1 MKALRRCA
9 VAVAA
14 GLAIVTAAAAQAP
27 APSSS
32 LAAARTLYASAEYGG
47 ALEMLNGLVSATPA
61 GPERQA
67 IDLYRALCFVA
78 VGNAAEA
85 SRVIEAMIVQDP
97 LYRPSAD
104 DVPPRLRSAFADAR
118 RKMLPAIVQQNYV
131 TAKAAFDKK
140 DYAAAAKGFTHVL
153 AGLSDPDIESVA
165 SQPPLSDLKMLA
177 SGFHDLAVKAAA
189 PPPDPAPA
197 PAVAAPPKVEPM
209 VARVPRVYAPSDS
222 DVVPPITIRQAVPP
236 YPGRVLVGGSVL
248 MDIIIDASGTVESAT
263 IASPPNQ
270 AYDKLVLG
278 ATKTWQ
284 YQPASL
290 NGEPVKYRKRI
301 QISLVPTPVR

>member
-1 MKALRRCA
+1 MKALKSCV

-14 GLAIVTAAAAQAP
+14 VLAAVTAAPAQAP
-27 APSSS
+27 APSAS

-47 ALEMLNGLVSATPA
+47 ALDMLNGLVSATPA

-78 VGNAAEA
+78 VGNAGEA
-85 SRVIEAMIVQDP
+85 SRVIEAMILQDP

-104 DVPPRLRSAFADAR
+104 DVPPRLRSAFTDAR

-140 DYAAAAKGFTHVL
+140 DYAAAVKSFTQVL
-153 AGLSDPDIESVA
+153 ASLADPDIESAA

-177 SGFHDLAVKAAA
+177 SGFHELAVKAAA
-189 PPPDPAPA
+189 PPAPA
-197 PAVAAPPKVEPM
+197 PVAAPPKVEPM
-209 VARVPRVYAPSDS
+209 AARVPRVYAPSDGN
-222 DVVPPITIRQAVPP
+222 VVPPITVRQAVPP

-248 MDIIIDASGTVESAT
+248 LDIIIDESGAVEAAT
-263 IASPPNQ
+263 IASPPHQ
-270 AYDKLVLG
+270 TYDKLVLG

-284 YQPASL
+284 YQPATL
-290 NGEPVKYRKRI
+290 DGAPVKYRKRI
-301 QISLVPTPVR
+301 QIALVPTPVR

>member
-1 MKALRRCA
+1 MKALKTCV

-14 GLAIVTAAAAQAP
+14 VLAAVTAAPAQAP
-27 APSSS
+27 APSAS

-47 ALEMLNGLVSATPA
+47 ALEMLNGLVSGTPA

-67 IDLYRALCFVA
+67 IDLYRALCLVA

-85 SRVIEAMIVQDP
+85 SRVIEAMILQDP
-97 LYRPSAD
+97 LYRPSPD
-104 DVPPRLRSAFADAR
+104 DVPPRLRSAFTDAR

-131 TAKAAFDKK
+131 AAKAAFDKK
-140 DYAAAAKGFTHVL
+140 DYAAAAKSFTHVL
-153 AGLSDPDIESVA
+153 ASLADPDIESAA

-189 PPPDPAPA
+189 PPPAPA
-197 PAVAAPPKVEPM
+197 PVAAAPPKVEPM
-209 VARVPRVYAPSDS
+209 AARVPRVYAPSDS
-222 DVVPPITIRQAVPP
+222 NVVAPVTVRQAVPP
-236 YPGRVLVGGSVL
+236 YPGRVLVGGSVV
-248 MDIIIDASGTVESAT
+248 MDIIIDESGAVESAT

-270 AYDKLVLG
+270 TYDRLVLG

-284 YQPASL
+284 YQPATL
-290 NGEPVKYRKRI
+290 NGAPVKYRKRI

>member
-1 MKALRRCA
+1 MKALKTCV

-14 GLAIVTAAAAQAP
+14 VLAAATAAPAQAP
-27 APSSS
+27 APSAS

-47 ALEMLNGLVSATPA
+47 ALEMLNGLVSGTPA

-67 IDLYRALCFVA
+67 IDLYRALCLTA

-85 SRVIEAMIVQDP
+85 SRVIEAMILQDP

-104 DVPPRLRSAFADAR
+104 DVPPRLRSAFTDAR

-131 TAKAAFDKK
+131 AAKAAFDKK

-153 AGLSDPDIESVA
+153 TSLADPDIESAA

-189 PPPDPAPA
+189 PPPAPVPVA
-197 PAVAAPPKVEPM
+197 AAPPKVEPM
-209 VARVPRVYAPSDS
+209 AARVPRVYAPSDS
-222 DVVPPITIRQAVPP
+222 DVVAPVTVRQAVPP
-236 YPGRVLVGGSVL
+236 YPGRVLVGGSVV
-248 MDIIIDASGTVESAT
+248 MDIIIDESGAVESAT

-270 AYDKLVLG
+270 IYDRLVLG
-278 ATKTWQ
+278 ATKAWQ
-284 YQPASL
+284 YQPATL
-290 NGEPVKYRKRI
+290 NGAPVKYRKRI

>member
-1 MKALRRCA
+1 MKALRSCA
-9 VAVAA
+9 VAVAMV
-14 GLAIVTAAAAQAP
+14 LVIVTAVAAQAP
-27 APSSS
+27 APSAS

-47 ALEMLNGLVSATPA
+47 ALDMLNGLVSTTPA

-78 VGNAAEA
+78 VGDTAEA
-85 SRVIEAMIVQDP
+85 SRVIEAMIQEDP

-104 DVPPRLRSAFADAR
+104 DVPPRLRSAFTDAR

-131 TAKAAFDKK
+131 AAKVAFDKK
-140 DYAAAAKGFTHVL
+140 DYAAAAKGFTQVL
-153 AGLSDPDIESVA
+153 ASLTDPDIESAA

-189 PPPDPAPA
+189 PPPAPA
-197 PAVAAPPKVEPM
+197 PVVAAPPKVEPM
-209 VARVPRVYAPSDS
+209 VAKVPRVYAPSDT
-222 DVVPPITIRQAVPP
+222 DVAPPVTIRQTVPP

-248 MDIIIDASGTVESAT
+248 MDIIIDESGAVEAAT

-278 ATKTWQ
+278 AARTWQ
-284 YQPASL
+284 YQPATL
-290 NGEPVKYRKRI
+290 NGEAVKYRKRI
-301 QISLVPTPVR
+301 QISLVPTPLR

>member
-1 MKALRRCA
+1 MKALKTCA

-14 GLAIVTAAAAQAP
+14 VLSTVTAASAQAP
-27 APSSS
+27 APSAS

-47 ALEMLNGLVSATPA
+47 ALEMLNGLVSGTPA

-85 SRVIEAMIVQDP
+85 SRVIEAMILQDP

-104 DVPPRLRSAFADAR
+104 DVPPRLRSAFTDAR
-118 RKMLPAIVQQNYV
+118 RKMLPAIIQQNYV
-131 TAKAAFDKK
+131 AAKAAFDKK
-140 DYAAAAKGFTHVL
+140 DYAAAAKGFTQVL
-153 AGLSDPDIESVA
+153 AGLGDPDIESAA

-177 SGFHDLAVKAAA
+177 SGFQDLAAKAAA
-189 PPPDPAPA
+189 PPPAPVA
-197 PAVAAPPKVEPM
+197 AAPPKVEPM
-209 VARVPRVYAPSDS
+209 VARAPRVYAPSDS
-222 DVVPPITIRQAVPP
+222 DVVPPITTRQAVPP
-236 YPGRVLVGGSVL
+236 YPGRVLVGGSVV
-248 MDIIIDASGTVESAT
+248 MDIIIDESGAVESAT

-278 ATKTWQ
+278 AAKSWQ
-284 YQPASL
+284 YQPATL
-290 NGEPVKYRKRI
+290 NGAPVKYRKRI

>member
-1 MKALRRCA
+1 MKALKIC
-9 VAVAA
+9 VVTVAA
-14 GLAIVTAAAAQAP
+14 VLAAVTAAPAQAP
-27 APSSS
+27 APSAS

-85 SRVIEAMIVQDP
+85 SRVIEGMIVQDP

-104 DVPPRLRSAFADAR
+104 DVPPRLRSAFTDAR
-118 RKMLPAIVQQNYV
+118 RKMLPVIVQQNYV
-131 TAKAAFDKK
+131 AAKAAFDKK

-153 AGLSDPDIESVA
+153 ASLADPDIESAA

-189 PPPDPAPA
+189 PPPPPPAPVA
-197 PAVAAPPKVEPM
+197 AAPPKVQPM
-209 VARVPRVYAPSDS
+209 AARVPRVYAPSDS
-222 DVVPPITIRQAVPP
+222 SVVAPVTVRQAVPP

-248 MDIIIDASGTVESAT
+248 MDIIIDESGLVESAT

-270 AYDKLVLG
+270 TYDKLVLG

-284 YQPASL
+284 YQPATL
-290 NGEPVKYRKRI
+290 DGAPVKYRKRI
-301 QISLVPTPVR
+301 QISFVPTPVR